1 MSSHRNQKWA
11 KWYHIT
17 KDEDGYI
24 LTLNCLVKNCK
35 KPFFVYKKTSGM
47 SIFKR
52 HAEMHEEKGEF
63 PSEESSSAADR

>member
-1 MSSHRNQKWA
+1 M
-11 KWYHIT
+11 
-17 KDEDGYI
+17 
-24 LTLNCLVKNCK
+24 VKNCK

-47 SIFKR
+47 SIFKW